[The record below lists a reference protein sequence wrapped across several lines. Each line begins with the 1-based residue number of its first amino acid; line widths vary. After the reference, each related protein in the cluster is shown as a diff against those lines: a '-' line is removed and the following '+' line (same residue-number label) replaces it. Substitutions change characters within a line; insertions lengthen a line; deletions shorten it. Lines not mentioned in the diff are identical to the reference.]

1 MSMPVPV
8 LARDSLNFFRNQLL
22 SVLIISLL
30 TAAVTVGLN
39 VLLTYNSNG
48 LALIRALETTY
59 VTEGSGGFQRAVAA
73 LTSDDH
79 WQMLKTGLGTIFS
92 SLLGNAVFV
101 TAMIFLIFSVS
112 QGQPVSALQAITGSA
127 GRVPRMLILLLIC
140 SLVIALGLVAMY
152 LPGLILAM
160 LLALAPV
167 IMFTEKNSVF
177 TAIKISGN
185 IALKNIRTLL
195 PAILI
200 WFALKQASVVFLSKL
215 PIVNEHILMT
225 VILFINNIIS
235 GLVIIY
241 LFRFYQLFT
250 QSQSVSDYQ

>member
-1 MSMPVPV
+1 
-8 LARDSLNFFRNQLL
+8 
-22 SVLIISLL
+22 
-30 TAAVTVGLN
+30 
-39 VLLTYNSNG
+39 
-48 LALIRALETTY
+48 
-59 VTEGSGGFQRAVAA
+59 
-73 LTSDDH
+73 
-79 WQMLKTGLGTIFS
+79 ML
-92 SLLGNAVFV
+92 V
-101 TAMIFLIFSVS
+101 
-112 QGQPVSALQAITGSA
+112 
-127 GRVPRMLILLLIC
+127 LLLIC

-160 LLALAPV
+160 LLALAPI

-215 PIVNEHILMT
+215 PIENEHILMT
-225 VILFINNIIS
+225 VILFINNVIS

>member
-1 MSMPVPV
+1 
-8 LARDSLNFFRNQLL
+8 
-22 SVLIISLL
+22 
-30 TAAVTVGLN
+30 
-39 VLLTYNSNG
+39 
-48 LALIRALETTY
+48 
-59 VTEGSGGFQRAVAA
+59 
-73 LTSDDH
+73 
-79 WQMLKTGLGTIFS
+79 
-92 SLLGNAVFV
+92 
-101 TAMIFLIFSVS
+101 
-112 QGQPVSALQAITGSA
+112 GSA
-127 GRVPRMLILLLIC
+127 GRIPRMLVLLLIC

-160 LLALAPV
+160 LLALAPI

-215 PIVNEHILMT
+215 PIENEHILMT
-225 VILFINNIIS
+225 VILFINNVIS

-250 QSQSVSDYQ
+250 QSQSASDYQ